1 MLNAAGDTLFAERHR
16 VSGEPLPRSVA
27 DSTIAAIASARLG
40 DAASVW
46 TRQAHTHVP
55 DVFPPVEPGSF
66 IGNDGR
72 LWVRLRRTP
81 EATRYLM
88 LDASGRQT
96 GTVSVPAN
104 VELRAADATH
114 AWGVELDDND
124 VPSLVRYRIP

>member
-1 MLNAAGDTLFAERHR
+1 
-16 VSGEPLPRSVA
+16 
-27 DSTIAAIASARLG
+27 
-40 DAASVW
+40 
-46 TRQAHTHVP
+46 
-55 DVFPPVEPGSF
+55 
-66 IGNDGR
+66 
-72 LWVRLRRTP
+72 
-81 EATRYLM
+81 M